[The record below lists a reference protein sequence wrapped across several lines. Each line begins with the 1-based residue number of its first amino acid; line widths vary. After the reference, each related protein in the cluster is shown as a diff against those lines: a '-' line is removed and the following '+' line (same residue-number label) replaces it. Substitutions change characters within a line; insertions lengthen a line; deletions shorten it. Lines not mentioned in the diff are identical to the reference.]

1 MVIKNIYPLT
11 GVFIFIFGLSPLS
24 YTIGLNF
31 SILSIIVMILVA
43 SRINIISKNKYK
55 LLLIPLSLILSF
67 VSFIYWGGDS
77 IKILLLPYFYLLSFL
92 YVLGSRHEDIRIF
105 TEVSTKIL
113 IIFII
118 GAWIGFIYR
127 LTGGQSLFSLPL
139 KGGEYSLDLFLT
151 TFSKLGGISDIAG
164 VIRPTAIYDEP
175 GSFAFIICSVALL
188 RHKLKLKKWDTWIL
202 LLGGLITFSL
212 ALFIYI
218 FFHIGSYIKW
228 NRKIIRNF
236 LFTIILI
243 LGTVSILPNLGYF
256 DTLILARLEINESTG
271 HLAGD
276 NRSEAVELAASY
288 INPEMLL
295 WGIDKLC
302 MLDVSAASVK
312 YGRYGDNPLYPL
324 VSFGLLISWI
334 YYFIIILLIVIGI
347 RRKSNFVYLG
357 LAMLFFQRPYFSNFI
372 YSFFIFYSI
381 KVNFM
386 DRYVNKSEK
395 NENEY
400 LISKE

>member
-43 SRINIISKNKYK
+43 SRINIILKNKYII
-55 LLLIPLSLILSF
+55 LLIPLSLILSF
-67 VSFIYWGGDS
+67 ASFIYWGGSS
-77 IKILLLPYFYLLSFL
+77 IKIFLLPYFYLVSIL
-92 YVLGSRHEDIRIF
+92 YVLGSRNEDIRIF
-105 TEVSTKIL
+105 TKVSTKIL
-113 IIFII
+113 ILFII
-118 GAWIGFIYR
+118 GGWIGFTYKLI
-127 LTGGQSLFSLPL
+127 GGQSLFSLPL
-139 KGGEYSLDLFLT
+139 KGGEYNLDLFLT
-151 TFSKLGGISDIAG
+151 TFTKIGGISEIAG

-175 GSFAFIICSVALL
+175 GTFAFIICCVALL
-188 RHKLKLKKWDTWIL
+188 RHKLKLKKRNTWIL
-202 LLGGLITFSL
+202 LLGGLISFSL

-243 LGTVSILPNLGYF
+243 SGTVSILPNLGFF
-256 DTLILARLEINESTG
+256 DTLILSRFEINESTG
-271 HLAGD
+271 QFVGD
-276 NRSEAVELAASY
+276 NRSSAIELAASY

-302 MLDVSAASVK
+302 MLDVYAASLK

-334 YYFIIILLIVIGI
+334 YYFTIILLIVIGI

-357 LAMLFFQRPYFSNFI
+357 LLILFFQRPYFSNFI

-381 KVNFM
+381 RVNFM
-386 DRYVNKSEK
+386 YRYANKSEK
-395 NENEY
+395 NDKLKLN
-400 LISKE
+400 